1 MAAPLYV
8 TQSGR
13 LWHAGLILIVTVGL
27 PARGKTHISRALER
41 YLRWLGVKTRV
52 YSIGDYRRK
61 VLGGAENVPHDYFQ
75 TKTPR
80 SEATNAL
87 RRRIKT
93 ELEDQIMDFFAV
105 QGGQVVIYD
114 ANNGSV
120 AERKITCEKFGAK
133 GVHVIYLESLCDQE
147 DIITANIRSVK
158 LSSPDYAGWDAE
170 KAVAD
175 YWERIRDQAAVYHTV
190 TADEG
195 PFIKVMNVGERIEV
209 NRIEGG

>member
-1 MAAPLYV
+1 M
-8 TQSGR
+8 
-13 LWHAGLILIVTVGL
+13 
-27 PARGKTHISRALER
+27 
-41 YLRWLGVKTRV
+41 
-52 YSIGDYRRK
+52 
-61 VLGGAENVPHDYFQ
+61 LGGAENVPHDYFQ
-75 TKTPR
+75 TKSVCSSRASPLVFSDTLAAPR

-158 LSSPDYAGWDAE
+158 LSSPD
-170 KAVAD
+170 VC
-175 YWERIRDQAAVYHTV
+175 
-190 TADEG
+190 
-195 PFIKVMNVGERIEV
+195 PFHPYRTY
-209 NRIEGG
+209 RT